1 MYLVTILSATLRPV
15 YMNLPL
21 VTVYVYVQSLAN
33 CSENL
38 YSRVESGAMK
48 TAKVLTLNVHIFE
61 WIYICV
67 EQDIVNVKVF
77 THYVIRLYM
86 LLFVLL
92 TH

>member
-1 MYLVTILSATLRPV
+1 MYLVTILSTTLRPV

-33 CSENL
+33 YSENL

-48 TAKVLTLNVHIFE
+48 TTKVLTLSVHIFE
-61 WIYICV
+61 WKYICV

-77 THYVIRLYM
+77 THYVLRLYM
-86 LLFVLL
+86 LLFILL
-92 TH
+92 TY